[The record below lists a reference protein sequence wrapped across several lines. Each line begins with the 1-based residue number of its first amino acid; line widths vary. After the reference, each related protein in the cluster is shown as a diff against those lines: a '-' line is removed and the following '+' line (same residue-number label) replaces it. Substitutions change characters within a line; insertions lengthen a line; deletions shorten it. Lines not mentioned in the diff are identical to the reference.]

1 MLSPQLT
8 YRHAAP
14 IVTPMRA
21 IFVADAHLRKP
32 GDHNYLVMLDFLEE
46 QRGRTDM
53 LVLLGD
59 IFEFWTGKST
69 VTADHVPL
77 VDALERLRQQGTR
90 LVYVEGNHDFHLGPV
105 FTRRLACQ
113 VFPDGGSI
121 ELDGQKVY
129 LAHGDLANPEDTGY
143 RRLRSFLRS
152 GLVRFLIRV
161 LPNFLLQSIAAL
173 AGFLSKKSYGG
184 QRSNWPARKI
194 LIPFAESLIAAG
206 HRAVV
211 TGHFHQP
218 FHEKLGDGE
227 LIALGDW
234 ISQFSYAV
242 YENRSFVLTRY
253 QATTS
258 GAATA
263 P

>member
-1 MLSPQLT
+1 
-8 YRHAAP
+8 
-14 IVTPMRA
+14 MRA

-32 GDHNYLVMLDFLEE
+32 SDRNYLLMLDFLEE
-46 QRGRTDM
+46 QRGKTDM

-59 IFEFWTGKST
+59 IFEFWIGKST
-69 VTADHVPL
+69 VIADHVPL
-77 VDALERLRQQGTR
+77 VDALERLHQQGTQ

-121 ELDGQKVY
+121 ELDGIKVY
-129 LAHGDLANPEDTGY
+129 LAHGDLANPADVGY
-143 RRLRSFLRS
+143 RRLRSFFRS
-152 GLVRFLIRV
+152 GLVRFLIRA
-161 LPNFLLQSIAAL
+161 LPNVLLQSTAAL
-173 AGFLSKKSYGG
+173 AGFLSKKSCGG
-184 QRSNWPARKI
+184 QRNDSPARKI
-194 LIPFAESLIAAG
+194 LKPFAEPLLAAG
-206 HRAVV
+206 HQAVV

-234 ISQFSYAV
+234 ITQFSYAV
-242 YENRSFVLTRY
+242 YENQTFTLTNYR
-253 QATTS
+253 ATTS
-258 GAATA
+258 ADATA

>member
-1 MLSPQLT
+1 
-8 YRHAAP
+8 
-14 IVTPMRA
+14 MRA

-32 GDHNYLVMLDFLEE
+32 GDLNYLVMLDFLEE

-59 IFEFWTGKST
+59 IFEFWIGKNK
-69 VTADHVPL
+69 VAADHAPL
-77 VDALERLRQQGTR
+77 VDALERLHQQGTK

-105 FTRRLACQ
+105 FTEQLACQ

-121 ELDGQKVY
+121 ELDGKKVY
-129 LAHGDLANPEDTGY
+129 LAHGDLANPDDTGY
-143 RRLRSFLRS
+143 HRLRSFFRS
-152 GLVRFLIRV
+152 GLVRFLIRALPDV
-161 LPNFLLQSIAAL
+161 LLRSIASR
-173 AGFLSKKSYGG
+173 AGSLSKKNYGG
-184 QRSNWPARKI
+184 QRNNWPARKL
-194 LIPFAESLIAAG
+194 LIPFAETFIATG
-206 HRAVV
+206 HQAVV

-234 ISQFSYAV
+234 ITQFSYAV
-242 YENRSFVLTRY
+242 YENRGFSLTSY
-253 QATTS
+253 QPTS
-258 GAATA
+258 GETTA